1 MKQAFFQG
9 LATAASM
16 TLNRLDNEQKDL
28 IYGSLLAYKHK
39 AFKIKRHSIYHL
51 LRTPQQAD
59 RAHPW
64 LQGQMHGKVGS
75 SC

>member
-1 MKQAFFQG
+1 MKQASFQG

-28 IYGSLLAYKHK
+28 IHGSLLTYKHQ
-39 AFKIKRHSIYHL
+39 AFQSKKHSIYHL
-51 LRTPQQAD
+51 PRTPQRAD
-59 RAHPW
+59 HARPW
-64 LQGQMHGKVGS
+64 LPGQMHGKAGL